1 MKPLCSLR
9 DIFRSIRD
17 FEEAFQQKHEL
28 CLNEGMMLCSLKDEV
43 LKSTELAERLGLT
56 PSNMSKV
63 IKSVESKGLVER
75 ILGKEDKRQMY
86 FSLTPEG
93 RKKLTIIKKEET
105 KIIELLEIIAQLAGI
120 SDNHQK

>member
-1 MKPLCSLR
+1 MKVLCSLR

-17 FEEAFQQKHEL
+17 FEEAFQQNHGL
-28 CLNEGMMLCSLKDEV
+28 CLNEGMMLCSLKDEI

-63 IKSVESKGLVER
+63 IKAVETKGFVER

-86 FSLTPEG
+86 FSLTPQG
-93 RKKLTIIKKEET
+93 REKLCIIKKEEARF
-105 KIIELLEIIAQLAGI
+105 IELLDIISKTAI
-120 SDNHQK
+120 IKE

>member
-17 FEEAFQQKHEL
+17 FEEAFQHEHGL

-43 LKSTELAERLGLT
+43 LKSTDLAERLGLT

-63 IKSVESKGLVER
+63 IKAVESKGLVER
-75 ILGKEDKRQMY
+75 KLGKEDKRQMY
-86 FSLTPEG
+86 FALTPDGLE
-93 RKKLTIIKKEET
+93 KLIIIKKEEVR
-105 KIIELLEIIAQLAGI
+105 IVELLDIIGKLA
-120 SDNHQK
+120 KVKK

>member
-1 MKPLCSLR
+1 MKALCSLR

-17 FEEAFQQKHEL
+17 FEEAFQNKHGL

-43 LKSTELAERLGLT
+43 LKSTDLAERLGLT

-63 IKSVESKGLVER
+63 IKAVESKGFVER
-75 ILGKEDKRQMY
+75 KLGKEDKRQMY

-93 RKKLTIIKKEET
+93 REKLSVIKKEQQ
-105 KIIELLEIIAQLAGI
+105 KILDLLEIIGEI
-120 SDNHQK
+120 STSIR